1 MPLTMARQMARCNQ
15 DRVKTQFEFG
25 MLGMRRE
32 PALRGIDDALL
43 LARRH
48 GEGGLIQR
56 GAGLHL
62 DKGDQVAPLRNQVE
76 LAMRRAVALGEDALA
91 LGHQKSGGAAFH

>member
-1 MPLTMARQMARCNQ
+1 MARQAPRRNQ
-15 DRVKTQFEFG
+15 DRIKTQLEFG
-25 MLGMRRE
+25 IIGMGHQPGLG
-32 PALRGIDDALL
+32 GIDDTRL

-48 GEGGLIQR
+48 RRGGLIQR